1 MILTMSLIE
10 VLKYVSMKVVLLRGV
25 AVWTREEA
33 WVHRVYLYSEF
44 GFACQW
50 QWGTLGTDQSRFS
63 NEQSHHRPLQT
74 HIHTVDIM
82 LKRHSYCHW
91 QANHNLLYIR
101 TTGSHRMRQTQM
113 YIHTHIHAY
122 ILPVRLYTVQFVLLR
137 TYYTIPCHIPTEQ
150 PGWRGVKGVP

>member
-1 MILTMSLIE
+1 MLAWKLYYCEVGQFELGKKHERIVCICTVNLNLLVSDNGALWELTNHDFPTN
-10 VLKYVSMKVVLLRGV
+10 KVTTAHCRL
-25 AVWTREEA
+25 T
-33 WVHRVYLYSEF
+33 Y
-44 GFACQW
+44 
-50 QWGTLGTDQSRFS
+50 
-63 NEQSHHRPLQT
+63 
-74 HIHTVDIM
+74 IDIM

-150 PGWRGVKGVP
+150 PGWRGVKGIP